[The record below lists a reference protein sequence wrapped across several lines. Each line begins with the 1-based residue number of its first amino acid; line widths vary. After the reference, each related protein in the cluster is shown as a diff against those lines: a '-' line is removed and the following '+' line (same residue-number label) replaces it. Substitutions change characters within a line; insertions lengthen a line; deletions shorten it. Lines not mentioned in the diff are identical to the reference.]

1 MKRIKKDRI
10 ANKSKGLFDE
20 FKEFIRRGN
29 VLDLAVGVI
38 MGSAFG
44 KIISSLVDNIL
55 MPIIG
60 IIIGGY
66 DFSDLAIKVGG
77 ARIKYGLF
85 IQNVIDFL
93 IVAVCIFIFV
103 KVINKILTKNKEEEK
118 EEPKEEI
125 KEEVILL
132 REIRDSLNSSKKS
145 TRSTKKK

>member
-145 TRSTKKK
+145 TRSAKKK

>member
-66 DFSDLAIKVGG
+66 YFSDLAIKVGG

-145 TRSTKKK
+145 TRSAKKK